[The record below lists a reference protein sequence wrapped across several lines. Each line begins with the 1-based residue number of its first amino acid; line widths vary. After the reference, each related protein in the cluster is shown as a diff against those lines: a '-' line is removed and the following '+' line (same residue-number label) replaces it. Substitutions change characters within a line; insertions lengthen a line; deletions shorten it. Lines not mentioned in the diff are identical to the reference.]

1 MLTHGYPKTVPLK
14 DGQTVQLRPLARG
27 DYDALHAFF
36 AELPEE
42 DRLFL
47 RHDVRSPD
55 LVRKWVTEPDLTRV
69 TPIVALDGT
78 QIVADGTL
86 HICDHGWMYHV
97 GQIRLVT
104 ARSHRHR
111 GLGTV
116 VARELVSL
124 AAERGLEKLQ
134 AHVIEDNIGSVKM
147 FERIGF
153 CMAAVLPGLVKDIHG
168 RNRNLAIMINDVSN
182 LGQIIEDWIQDSMI
196 PAYRVPGA
204 GV

>member
-1 MLTHGYPKTVPLK
+1 MLTHGYPKTAPLK
-14 DGQTVQLRPLARG
+14 DGQYVQLRPLARG
-27 DYDALHAFF
+27 DFEALHAFF
-36 AELPEE
+36 LGLPEE

-47 RHDVRSPD
+47 RHDVRNAD
-55 LVRKWVTEPDLTRV
+55 LVRQWVTEPDLARV
-69 TPIVALDGT
+69 LPIVALDGR

-86 HICDHGWMYHV
+86 HLCNHGWSYHV

-104 ARSHRHR
+104 ARTHRHR

-153 CMAAVLPGLVKDIHG
+153 CMAAVLPGLVKDAHG
-168 RNRNLAIMINDVSN
+168 RNRDLAIMVNDVSN